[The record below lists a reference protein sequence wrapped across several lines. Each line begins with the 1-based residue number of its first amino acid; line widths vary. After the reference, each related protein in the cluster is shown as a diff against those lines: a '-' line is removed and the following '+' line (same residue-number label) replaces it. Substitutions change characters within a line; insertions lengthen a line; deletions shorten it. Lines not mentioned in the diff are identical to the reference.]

1 MVDCRSF
8 QHLGGIRDFPNSFSI
23 CGLKICMY
31 NPNRLEWHQGNEY
44 RIKLQ
49 PFRFLWWVLSSSKRG
64 FCRYSIALLSLTPR
78 AKTHQRYLRGF
89 SFGIDRVTH
98 DTLQGLHGLPSQ
110 NTPHSY
116 TPESKRRTALIRR
129 LLKQLVHGGNKA
141 SCISELIRQAHL
153 VLFGFSML
161 IGVNE

>member
-8 QHLGGIRDFPNSFSI
+8 QHLGGIRDFPNTFSI
-23 CGLKICMY
+23 CRLRIFMY
-31 NPNRLEWHQGNEY
+31 NSNRLEWHLDEAQIRRTPE
-44 RIKLQ
+44 
-49 PFRFLWWVLSSSKRG
+49 FFWWSCKAVNDCLVCADRLFAASPRPRSPKEFGG
-64 FCRYSIALLSLTPR
+64 FC
-78 AKTHQRYLRGF
+78 
-89 SFGIDRVTH
+89 FGTDRVTH

>member
-1 MVDCRSF
+1 
-8 QHLGGIRDFPNSFSI
+8 
-23 CGLKICMY
+23 MY
-31 NPNRLEWHQGNEY
+31 NKNRLEWHQGAENQFRTPQVSVWSC
-44 RIKLQ
+44 RIASESFGLI
-49 PFRFLWWVLSSSKRG
+49 FKRLAVAHAM
-64 FCRYSIALLSLTPR
+64 SQDHR
-78 AKTHQRYLRGF
+78 ASCGVF
-89 SFGIDRVTH
+89 SFGTDRVTH

>member
-1 MVDCRSF
+1 
-8 QHLGGIRDFPNSFSI
+8 
-23 CGLKICMY
+23 MY
-31 NPNRLEWHQGNEY
+31 NKSVRCGNLIVSQEQ
-44 RIKLQ
+44 LN
-49 PFRFLWWVLSSSKRG
+49 PMVFWWGMKEVSRVGIHGRG
-64 FCRYSIALLSLTPR
+64 NPEDSWRTNTLPMPTGLAPP
-78 AKTHQRYLRGF
+78 KHHGVF
-89 SFGIDRVTH
+89 SFGTDRVTH

>member
-1 MVDCRSF
+1 MRYTE
-8 QHLGGIRDFPNSFSI
+8 
-23 CGLKICMY
+23 K
-31 NPNRLEWHQGNEY
+31 RLEWHLDDEQSANPAGY
-44 RIKLQ
+44 CV
-49 PFRFLWWVLSSSKRG
+49 VLS
-64 FCRYSIALLSLTPR
+64 YSMASLLTLFNRLAVALAKSQDHR
-78 AKTHQRYLRGF
+78 ASCGVF
-89 SFGIDRVTH
+89 SFGTDRVTH